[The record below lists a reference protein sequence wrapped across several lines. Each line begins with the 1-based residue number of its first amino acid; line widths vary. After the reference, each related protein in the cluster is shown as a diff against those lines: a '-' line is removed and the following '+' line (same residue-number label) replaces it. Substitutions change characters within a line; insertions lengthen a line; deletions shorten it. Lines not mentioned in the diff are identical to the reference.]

1 MALNFFAST
10 NQKSARNTRKN
21 HVYFKVRKIKLLGI
35 IPGIKERRDVM
46 VGIILASHG
55 AFAEGIK
62 ESAQMIFGEQDKF
75 EAVVLKPSM
84 GPDEFRANLEA
95 AVGKVDS
102 EEILLL
108 CDLWGGTPFNQASAV
123 LDGHED
129 KWAIVAGLNLPMVI
143 EALSERFTSESS
155 HEIAKVIINS
165 AKEGIKGKPE
175 SVNPVE
181 AKASAE
187 DAAADE
193 EVEEKMVGGTIP
205 EGTVLGDGKIKIG
218 LARVDTRLLHGQVA
232 TTWTKLVSP
241 DRIIVVSDK
250 VATDELRKSMIMEA
264 APPGVK
270 VHVIPIRKMI
280 EIDKDPR
287 FGLTKAMLLFET
299 PQDVLEFVEGGG
311 ELSEVNLGSM
321 AHSKGK
327 AVVTNALAMG
337 NDDVETLEK
346 LKEKGIK
353 FDVRKVPADRAEN
366 LDHLL
371 TKAKNELNK

>member
-1 MALNFFAST
+1 
-10 NQKSARNTRKN
+10 
-21 HVYFKVRKIKLLGI
+21 
-35 IPGIKERRDVM
+35 M

-62 ESAQMIFGEQDKF
+62 ESAQMIFGPQDKF

-95 AVGKVDS
+95 AIKKVDS
-102 EEILLL
+102 EQILFL

-123 LDGHED
+123 L
-129 KWAIVAGLNLPMVI
+129 GLNLPMVI
-143 EALSERFTSESS
+143 EALSERFTVESS

-165 AKEGIKGKPE
+165 AKDGIKGKPE
-175 SVNPVE
+175 EINP
-181 AKASAE
+181 AE
-187 DAAADE
+187 KKAAASEAADS
-193 EVEEKMVGGTIP
+193 EVEKKVVGGTIP

-218 LARVDTRLLHGQVA
+218 LARIDTRLLHGQVA
-232 TTWTKLVSP
+232 TTWTKTVGP

-250 VATDELRKSMIMEA
+250 VAHDELRKSMIMEA

-270 VHVIPIRKMI
+270 VHVIPIKKMN

-287 FGLTKAMLLFET
+287 FGLTKALLLFET
-299 PQDVLEFVEGGG
+299 PQDVLEYVEGGG

-327 AVVTNALAMG
+327 VVVTNALAMG
-337 NDDVETLEK
+337 PEDVETLEK
-346 LKEKGIK
+346 LKAKGIK

-366 LDHLL
+366 LDSLL
-371 TKAKNELNK
+371 QKAKSELNI

>member
-1 MALNFFAST
+1 M
-10 NQKSARNTRKN
+10 QKNRAAFRECKKN
-21 HVYFKVRKIKLLGI
+21 KITGVF
-35 IPGIKERRDVM
+35 PGKKERRVVM

-62 ESAQMIFGEQDKF
+62 ESAQMIFGPQDKF

-95 AVGKVDS
+95 AIKKVDS
-102 EEILLL
+102 EQILFL
-108 CDLWGGTPFNQASAV
+108 CDLWGGTPFNQSSAV
-123 LDGHED
+123 FDGHEEN
-129 KWAIVAGLNLPMVI
+129 WAIVAGLNLPMVI
-143 EALSERFTSESS
+143 EALSERFTVESS

-165 AKEGIKGKPE
+165 AKDGIKGKPE
-175 SVNPVE
+175 EINP
-181 AKASAE
+181 AE
-187 DAAADE
+187 KKAAASEAADS
-193 EVEEKMVGGTIP
+193 EVEKKVVGGTIP

-218 LARVDTRLLHGQVA
+218 LARIDTRLLHGQVA
-232 TTWTKLVSP
+232 TTWTKTVGP

-250 VATDELRKSMIMEA
+250 VAHDELRKSMIMEA

-270 VHVIPIRKMI
+270 VHVIPIKKMN

-287 FGLTKAMLLFET
+287 FGLTKALLLFET
-299 PQDVLEFVEGGG
+299 PQDVLEYVEGGG

-327 AVVTNALAMG
+327 VVVTNALAMG
-337 NDDVETLEK
+337 PEDVETLEK
-346 LKEKGIK
+346 LKAKGIK

-366 LDHLL
+366 LDSLL
-371 TKAKNELNK
+371 QKAKSELNI

>member
-1 MALNFFAST
+1 
-10 NQKSARNTRKN
+10 
-21 HVYFKVRKIKLLGI
+21 
-35 IPGIKERRDVM
+35 M

-62 ESAQMIFGEQDKF
+62 ESAQMIFGDQEKF

-84 GPDEFRANLEA
+84 GPEEFRANLEEA
-95 AVGKVDS
+95 IKKVDS
-102 EEILLL
+102 EQILFL
-108 CDLWGGTPFNQASAV
+108 CDLWGGTPFNQSSAV
-123 LDGHED
+123 FDGHEEN
-129 KWAIVAGLNLPMVI
+129 WAIVAGLNLPMVI

-155 HEIAKVIINS
+155 HEIASVIINS
-165 AKEGIKGKPE
+165 AKDGIKAKPD
-175 SVNPVE
+175 SVNPAAQKTVSEDDE
-181 AKASAE
+181 ADK
-187 DAAADE
+187 
-193 EVEEKMVGGTIP
+193 EVEEKVVGGTIP

-232 TTWTKLVSP
+232 TNWTKAIGP

-250 VATDELRKSMIMEA
+250 VAGDELRKSMIMEA

-270 VHVIPIRKMI
+270 VHVIPVGKMI

-287 FGLTKAMLLFET
+287 FGLTKVLLLFET

-311 ELSEVNLGSM
+311 ELEEVNLGSM

-327 AVVTNALAMG
+327 VVVTNALAMG
-337 NDDVETLEK
+337 EDDVETLEK
-346 LKEKGIK
+346 LKAKGVK

-366 LDHLL
+366 LDNLL
-371 TKAKNELNK
+371 KKAKLELNK

>member
-1 MALNFFAST
+1 
-10 NQKSARNTRKN
+10 
-21 HVYFKVRKIKLLGI
+21 
-35 IPGIKERRDVM
+35 M

-84 GPDEFRANLEA
+84 GPDDFRANLEEA
-95 AVGKVDS
+95 IKKVDS
-102 EEILLL
+102 EEILFL
-108 CDLWGGTPFNQASAV
+108 CDLWGGTPFNQSSAV
-123 LDGHED
+123 FDGHED

-143 EALSERFTSESS
+143 EALSERFTEESS
-155 HEIAKVIINS
+155 HEIAKVIISS
-165 AKEGIKGKPE
+165 AKDGIKGKPDD
-175 SVNPVE
+175 VNPVE
-181 AKASAE
+181 KASAE
-187 DAAADE
+187 NEAVDS
-193 EVEEKMVGGTIP
+193 EVEKKVVGGTIP

-232 TTWTKLVSP
+232 TNWTKTVGP

-250 VATDELRKSMIMEA
+250 VSQDELRKSMIMEA

-270 VHVIPIRKMI
+270 VHVVPVSKMI

-287 FGLTKAMLLFET
+287 FGLTKVLLLFET

-311 ELSEVNLGSM
+311 ELTEVNLGSM

-327 AVVTNALAMG
+327 VVVTNALAMG
-337 NDDVETLEK
+337 PEDVETLEK
-346 LKEKGIK
+346 LKAKGIK
-353 FDVRKVPADRAEN
+353 FDVRKVPGDRSEN
-366 LDHLL
+366 LDSLL
-371 TKAKNELNK
+371 KKAKSELNI